1 MEESIENVMCIK
13 AMLIFFEMIL
23 GLKMNFG
30 NNKIGRIGAKSS
42 LIQRYASI
50 LNCSSMSFPFVYL
63 GIPIGANPRREKMW
77 DPIIDKCRMGL
88 SKWKQKKHF
97 LFRVG

>member
-1 MEESIENVMCIK
+1 MKESIENVMCIK
-13 AMLIFFEMIL
+13 AMLIFFEIIL

-88 SKWKQKKHF
+88 SKWKQKEHF
-97 LFRVG
+97 LLRVG